1 MKIFN
6 KIFRKKGLVKNETI
20 EANKMIQFANIS
32 AVTFYMP
39 LLEEFPKLTLIS
51 DSGLLD
57 EFDRLVTLASV
68 GTIMTQIP
76 HSFNDKKTRQYI
88 SAINMALSNWNDG
101 SSKQVIEFGNYIN
114 NLAVEKKINNIDE
127 LSQSIGAWIFLELY
141 ENNPHNIEL
150 EIFTNSPK
158 LFFVLGS
165 MVTQTFSNY
174 WKN

>member
-6 KIFRKKGLVKNETI
+6 KIFKKKGLVKNETI
-20 EANKMIQFANIS
+20 EANKIIQIANMS
-32 AVTFYMP
+32 AVTYYMP
-39 LLEEFPKLTLIS
+39 LLDEFPKLTIIS

-57 EFDRLVTLASV
+57 EFDSLVTLASV

-76 HSFNDKKTRQYI
+76 HSFNDTETRKYI
-88 SAINMALSNWNDG
+88 SAINIALLNWNDG
-101 SSKQVIEFGNYIN
+101 SPKQVIEFGNYIK
-114 NLAVEKKINNIDE
+114 NLTEEKKINNVDE
-127 LSQSIGAWIFLELY
+127 LSQSIGTWIFLELY
-141 ENNPHNIEL
+141 ENNPHNIEI

-165 MVTQTFSNY
+165 MITQTFSNY